1 MLGKDVADVYV
12 QRNAGP
18 ENGRLQVAL
27 RRGELYLVV
36 FYQHEN
42 NF

>member
-18 ENGRLQVAL
+18 ENGRLKVAF
-27 RRGELYLVV
+27 RRGEFDPVS
-36 FYQHEN
+36 FYKHDN
-42 NF
+42 TS